1 MPTII
6 TQSLTTPANV
16 TAGGTIQAGDV
27 STLYNTF
34 NAFSL
39 PDSVVSLLSSLYS
52 TDSAQVLN
60 GPATSTSTGVAFADN
75 SISAGAAKTVLH
87 LGSYSFQST
96 GIATGFTLSFRKNG
110 TAYATTPGISTST
123 SGSGMYFVMTGP
135 HDATVVRPVLG
146 WVTAATSTT
155 IQQFAGNADLTNVN
169 WTSIGVSL
177 GVTTSTA
184 TAFSLGHQRVWQG
197 P

>member
-6 TQSLTTPANV
+6 SQSLTIPANV
-16 TAGGTIQAGDV
+16 TLGGVVQAGDV

-39 PDSVVSLLSSLYS
+39 PDSVVSLLSALYS

-60 GPATSTSTGVAFADN
+60 GPATSTSTGVAFLDN
-75 SISAGAAKTVLH
+75 AISSAPAKTVIH
-87 LGSYSFQST
+87 FGSYSWQST
-96 GIATGFTLSFRKNG
+96 GVTGGFTLSFRKNG
-110 TAYATTPGISTST
+110 SAYATTPAIATST
-123 SGSGMYFVMTGP
+123 AGSGMYFMVTGP
-135 HDATVVRPVLG
+135 HDATIVRPVIG
-146 WVTAATSTT
+146 FNMASTGTTVQTYTA
-155 IQQFAGNADLTNVN
+155 NADLTNVN

-177 GVTTSTA
+177 GVATSTA
-184 TAFSLGHQRVWQG
+184 TVFSLGHQRVWQG